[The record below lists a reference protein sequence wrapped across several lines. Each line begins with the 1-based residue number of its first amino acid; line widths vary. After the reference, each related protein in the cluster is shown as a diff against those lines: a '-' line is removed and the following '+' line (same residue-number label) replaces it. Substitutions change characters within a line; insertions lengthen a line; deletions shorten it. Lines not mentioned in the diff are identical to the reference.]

1 MKLKLVLF
9 IDGQQTYDSYDYPLD
24 PKTEIENP
32 INVYYRGHD
41 IYLCD
46 NPEKEIDLYNLEH
59 EYKIMMVED

>member
-9 IDGQQTYDSYDYPLD
+9 INGCQTYDSYDYPLD

-32 INVYYRGHD
+32 THVYYKEHD
-41 IYLCD
+41 IDLCD
-46 NPEKEIDLYNLEH
+46 NPEREIDLYDLDH